1 VWSRQRRHGR
11 RQDWQTQAM
20 LSWVAALMAKQVRLG
35 CHLSRKR
42 ALPLSAACCVHAPER
57 DGGGA
62 GNSSAL
68 VAAPSAASNS
78 PVAAPAEEAGDAG
91 VRVHFE
97 GAESWDFNVLLLS
110 KDCA

>member
-1 VWSRQRRHGR
+1 
-11 RQDWQTQAM
+11 
-20 LSWVAALMAKQVRLG
+20 MAKQVRLG

-42 ALPLSAACCVHAPER
+42 ALPLSAAYYVHAPER

-62 GNSSAL
+62 GNRSAL